1 MLKTLSLE
9 STLKHGSL
17 KRLSRSG
24 TAENPAQANIQGVE
38 INLVK
43 KTIKGRCYTRQEVGV
58 NIIGGEAVSLTNPKK
73 GCTDT
78 CKINIQ
84 TVRGRIDR

>member
-1 MLKTLSLE
+1 METLILKRN
-9 STLKHGSL
+9 LKNGAL

-24 TAENPAQANIQGVE
+24 TAENTAQANIQGVE

-43 KTIKGRCYTRQEVGV
+43 KPGRCYTRQEAGV
-58 NIIGGEAVSLTNPKK
+58 NIIGGEAVSPTNPEK

-78 CKINIQ
+78 RKINI
-84 TVRGRIDR
+84 